1 MNLLRV
7 TLAAALLLSGCAVVD
22 PLAAQAD
29 ALARRLGPSGV
40 SVTRVG
46 DEISM
51 QLPDIT
57 FDTGRASLKAEYR
70 SMLEDMALILSEYP
84 ETTIAVT
91 GHTDST
97 GGPQVNQRLSES
109 RARTVAD
116 FLRRQAIGEDRIVS
130 VIGVGEAQPVASNE
144 TVAGREQ
151 NRRVEVRLR
160 QRG

>member
-7 TLAAALLLSGCAVVD
+7 TMAAALLLSGCATID
-22 PLAAQAD
+22 PLAAQVE

-40 SVTRVG
+40 AITRVG

-84 ETTIAVT
+84 DTTITIT
-91 GHTDST
+91 GHTDAT
-97 GGPQVNQRLSES
+97 GSPQVNQRLSES
-109 RARTVAD
+109 RARSVAE
-116 FLRRQAIGEDRIVS
+116 FLQRQAISQERFVS
-130 VIGVGEAQPVASNE
+130 VGGVGETQPVSSNE
-144 TVAGREQ
+144 TPQGRQQ
-151 NRRVEVRLR
+151 NRRVDVRFR